1 MKIDI
6 LLKILIATLFL
17 LIVQLAYSQI
27 EQFNYGNELYKQKLF
42 DKAFVVFESIET
54 IKIKRNKESDIFKF
68 LKIFC

>member
-1 MKIDI
+1 
-6 LLKILIATLFL
+6 
-17 LIVQLAYSQI
+17 VQSAYSQI
-27 EQFNYGNELYKQKLF
+27 EQFNYGNEVYKQKLF